1 MGYLIDQIDS
11 NFHIG
16 AEHLDRILKEVLL
29 LITPDAKEKNGAGG
43 SIWRGKNIPIEKHY
57 AWVDEERAL
66 NAKTFKE
73 VAEAFRWDMWVD
85 DAGDVYNIMFRGEK
99 YGGDE
104 MVFLNVLAPYVQK
117 DSYIEMRGEE
127 GELWKWYFDG
137 ETCKEH
143 HANVQYPTLEE
154 GDILCH

>member
-11 NFHIG
+11 NVHIG
-16 AEHLDRILKEVLL
+16 AEHLDEAMKEAKL

-43 SIWRGKNIPIEKHY
+43 STWRGKNIPIEKHY
-57 AWVDEERAL
+57 AWVNEERAL

-73 VAEAFRWDMWVD
+73 VTEAFRWDTEEDKEGNVIHFSFT
-85 DAGDVYNIMFRGEK
+85 GQK

-104 MVFLNVLAPYVQK
+104 LVFLNTIAPYVKK

-143 HANVQYPTLEE
+143 HAIVQYPTLEE
-154 GDILCH
+154 GDILCR